1 MINLNKEQT
10 TNLSSGTVL
19 AAGGMVI
26 TLLVIA
32 WICTPLLVLLALNTL
47 FPVLAIPYNF
57 YTWLATAFL
66 WWVSSRKT
74 IVNLFNK

>member
-1 MINLNKEQT
+1 MIDINKERLT
-10 TNLSSGTVL
+10 ALSSGAIL
-19 AAGGMVI
+19 AAGGVFI

-66 WWVSSRKT
+66 
-74 IVNLFNK
+74 